1 MGGRGGGDGF
11 KLSYL
16 KGGGGIGVSH
26 QVVTKG
32 KSKSSCG
39 DNNQFRYFVICFQV
53 PR

>member
-32 KSKSSCG
+32 KSKSGCG
-39 DNNQFRYFVICFQV
+39 GYNQFRYFVICFQV